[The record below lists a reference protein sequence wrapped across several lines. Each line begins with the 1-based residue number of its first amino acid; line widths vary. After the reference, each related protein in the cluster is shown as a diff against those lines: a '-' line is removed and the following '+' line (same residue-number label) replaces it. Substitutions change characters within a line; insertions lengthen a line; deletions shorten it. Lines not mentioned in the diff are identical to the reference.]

1 MTQLL
6 LEQLPNYPECY
17 QFKTYELSHMYWQK
31 HTVSLTVRAGDRK
44 TQASVYDLA
53 TDLLRKSKYI

>member
-17 QFKTYELSHMYWQK
+17 QFKTHELSHMYWQK
-31 HTVSLTVRAGDRK
+31 HTVSLMVRSGDRR

-53 TDLLRKSKYI
+53 TNFLWKSKHI

>member
-6 LEQLPNYPECY
+6 LEQLPNHPECSP
-17 QFKTYELSHMYWQK
+17 FKTHELSHMYWQK
-31 HTVSLTVRAGDRK
+31 HTVSLMVRAGDRR

-53 TDLLRKSKYI
+53 TDLLWKSKDV